1 MEPTRSSKTLV
12 ISKKYFRLT
21 PVLYFCLLG
30 LYAEEKITFNF
41 EKREVSSVL
50 DYLIVQHNLTI
61 VYPSDLDEYTNSST
75 CENCDSEEALSSVL
89 EGTSLAF
96 EKFGNQF
103 VVYFKKVKTIFSI
116 YGQSIDRESGEPI
129 SYANVHIPHQNIG
142 DISNQNGFFSIPR
155 VSTDLCTLV
164 VSYIGYETVI
174 KKITFPK
181 DENVFH
187 EIKLNPKV
195 INSDE
200 ISILGANRELMDDS
214 NIPGQISFSPKHV
227 STLPNLGEVDI
238 FRSIQ

>member
-12 ISKKYFRLT
+12 IYKKYFRIT

-30 LYAEEKITFNF
+30 LSAQEKITFNF
-41 EKREVSSVL
+41 ENIEVSSVL
-50 DYLIVQHNLTI
+50 NYLIAQHNLTI
-61 VYPSDLDEYTNSST
+61 VYTSDINEYTNPST

-89 EGTSLAF
+89 TGTSLTF

-103 VVYFKKVKTIFSI
+103 VVYFKKAKTIFSL
-116 YGQSIDRESGEPI
+116 YGQCIDRESGEPI
-129 SYANVHIPHQNIG
+129 PYANVHIPYSNIG
-142 DISNQNGFFSIPR
+142 DISNQNGIFSIPK

-174 KKITFPK
+174 KELTFTK

-187 EIKLNPKV
+187 EIKLKPKV

-200 ISILGANRELMDDS
+200 ISIL
-214 NIPGQISFSPKHV
+214 
-227 STLPNLGEVDI
+227 
-238 FRSIQ
+238 